1 VINDAVIAEDKYYL
15 SGENFIGLCTINSAN
30 RACEKP
36 EMLAKQI
43 LFSGS

>member
-15 SGENFIGLCTINSAN
+15 SGETFMGFCTINSAN
-30 RACEKP
+30 CVYEKP
-36 EMLAKQI
+36 ETLVKRI